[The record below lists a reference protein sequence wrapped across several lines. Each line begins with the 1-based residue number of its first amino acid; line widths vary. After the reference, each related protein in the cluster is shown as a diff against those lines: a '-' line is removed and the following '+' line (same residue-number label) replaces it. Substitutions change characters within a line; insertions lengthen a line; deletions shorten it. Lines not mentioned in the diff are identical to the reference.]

1 MIDAVYRHYL
11 DPLTKYFQK
20 DIKEFVMNS
29 PSEILLET
37 TKGQWL
43 KKHDKELNKKWAKEF
58 SNAMAAWTGQKVGD
72 NHPTISFKIP
82 QTGNK
87 YHERGGH
94 RVQIFYGETCKSG
107 FAMVVRLNVGMS
119 FTFKDFG
126 LTDNNSTAINKLVKD
141 KRTLLISG
149 GTGTGK
155 TSFLNSL
162 LHQIPMSE
170 RIITIEGVS
179 ELRVPHTNCLNL
191 FYSENG
197 TLAGNRG
204 VAELLNE
211 TLRARPDRI
220 ILGELRKENSFAF
233 LRAINTGHGGSYATI
248 HANSPQEAITALI
261 DNMVMNGDVAEGA
274 IATCRSRLLDN
285 IDGIVQLERKAHGI
299 MSARLEIIKSNSK
312 LQEAA

>member
-1 MIDAVYRHYL
+1 MMIDAVYRHYL
-11 DPLTKYFQK
+11 EPLTKYFQK
-20 DIKEFVMNS
+20 DIKEFVMNA
-29 PSEILLET
+29 PSDILLENAKGEW
-37 TKGQWL
+37 TK
-43 KKHDKELNKKWAKEF
+43 KTDKELNKKWAKEF
-58 SNAMAAWTGQKVGD
+58 ANAMAAWTGQKVGD
-72 NHPTISFKIP
+72 TNPTISFKIP

-94 RVQIFYGETCKSG
+94 RVQIFYGDTCKSG
-107 FAMVVRLNVGMS
+107 FAMIIRLNMGLS
-119 FTFKDFG
+119 FKFDDFG
-126 LTDNNSTAINKLVKD
+126 LSKQEGAEIDKLVKS

-162 LHQIPMSE
+162 LNYIPLTE

-179 ELRVPHTNCLNL
+179 ELRVPHANCLNL

-204 VAELLNE
+204 VADLLNE

-248 HANSPQEAITALI
+248 HANSPHEAITALT
-261 DNMVMNGDVAEGA
+261 DNMVMNGDIAEGA
-274 IATCRSRLLDN
+274 IATCRNRLLDN
-285 IDGIVQLERKAHGI
+285 IDAIVQLERSLNGK
-299 MSARLEIIKSNSK
+299 MFARLEFTKK
-312 LQEAA
+312 LFS